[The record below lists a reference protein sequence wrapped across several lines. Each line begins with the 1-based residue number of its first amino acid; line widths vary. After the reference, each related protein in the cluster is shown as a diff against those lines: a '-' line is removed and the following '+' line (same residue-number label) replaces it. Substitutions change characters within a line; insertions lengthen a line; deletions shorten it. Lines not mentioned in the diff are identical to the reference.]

1 MNLNSASE
9 NAIEVTRLL
18 VVSKEPTVVRSL
30 WSIGETNS
38 WQLETVGSGWEALEF
53 VQAGVTPD
61 LLLLDLPRGDG
72 DSLHILRWL
81 RRLRPNMPIILLC
94 YPEDAGRK
102 NEAIRLGAQDYLI
115 RPLNDE
121 QLASVIRGQLSSR
134 NDSVDME
141 LASEDIEQVS
151 DDAFFVGASPIMR
164 KLRAQA
170 ELLAQANVPVLILG
184 ETGSGKDTAARLIH
198 KLSLR
203 SGFKFLKVNC
213 AAMPGDLLETELFG
227 YERRDSAGAL
237 RSKPGKLELCEKGTV
252 LLDEIA
258 EMPTSVQSKVLQVL
272 QNKQFFR
279 PGSGAT
285 VEVDVRVLAAT
296 SANIERALEERKLRE
311 DLYYR
316 LSAFTVQ
323 APPLRQRKD
332 ELPLLLRHFMHHLAK
347 HYGLPARTFS
357 PSVLDACRAYSW
369 PGNLRELEEFVKR
382 YLMVGDKELIF
393 ATTTSAHK
401 PSNGNSG
408 NGKPGNGKP
417 GNGHAFGASEANGDA
432 ADANENGDRSSDLK
446 SLMQSVRFE
455 AERNAIATALEKTG
469 WNRKAA
475 ARLLGVS
482 YRTLLY
488 KIEQYHMSSAETHPS
503 AFPGNGFRGNG
514 KRI

>member
-1 MNLNSASE
+1 MKDNPVTE
-9 NAIEVTRLL
+9 NAIEAVRLL

-30 WSIGETNS
+30 WSIGEANS
-38 WQLETVGSGWEALEF
+38 WELETVGSGWEALEF
-53 VQAGVTPD
+53 VQAGTTPD

-81 RRLRPNMPIILLC
+81 RRLRPNLPIILLC
-94 YPEDAGRK
+94 YPDDAGRK
-102 NEAIRLGAQDYLI
+102 NEAIRLGAQDYLV
-115 RPLNDE
+115 RPVDDE
-121 QLASVIRGQLSSR
+121 QLENVIRGQLSSR
-134 NDSVDME
+134 SDSIEMD

-184 ETGSGKDTAARLIH
+184 ENGSGKDTAARLIH
-198 KLSLR
+198 KLSVR

-213 AAMPGDLLETELFG
+213 AALPGDLLETELFG
-227 YERRDSAGAL
+227 YERSDSTGSV

-258 EMPTSVQSKVLQVL
+258 EMPTSVQSKLMQVL

-279 PGSGAT
+279 PGSGAAID
-285 VEVDVRVLAAT
+285 VDVRILAAS
-296 SANIERALEERKLRE
+296 SANIERALSEKKLRE
-311 DLYYR
+311 DVYYR

-323 APPLRQRKD
+323 TPPLRQRKD
-332 ELPLLLRHFMHHLAK
+332 EIPLLLRHFMHHLAK
-347 HYGLPARTFS
+347 HYGMTPRTFS
-357 PSVLDACRAYSW
+357 PAVLEACHAYSW

-382 YLMVGDKELIF
+382 YLMMGDKELAF
-393 ATTTSAHK
+393 GPQRSEAAFEHVSPAAQNFE
-401 PSNGNSG
+401 PDMVALNGNG
-408 NGKPGNGKP
+408 NGGQ
-417 GNGHAFGASEANGDA
+417 ASGLN
-432 ADANENGDRSSDLK
+432 SLK
-446 SLMQSVRFE
+446 SLVQSVRFE
-455 AERNAIATALEKTG
+455 AERSAIATALEKTG

-475 ARLLGVS
+475 ARLLKVS

-488 KIEQYHMSSAETHPS
+488 KIEQYHMSASEAYPS
-503 AFPGNGFRGNG
+503 GFPGNGTRGNG

>member
-1 MNLNSASE
+1 MNSNPVTE
-9 NAIEVTRLL
+9 NAIEAVRLL

-30 WSIGETNS
+30 WSIGEANS

-61 LLLLDLPRGDG
+61 LLLLDLPRGDA

-81 RRLRPNMPIILLC
+81 RRLRPNLPIILLC
-94 YPEDAGRK
+94 YPDDAGRK
-102 NEAIRLGAQDYLI
+102 NEAIRLGAQDYLV
-115 RPLNDE
+115 RPLDDE
-121 QLASVIRGQLSSR
+121 QLESVIRGQLGSR
-134 NDSVDME
+134 GNSIEME

-184 ETGSGKDTAARLIH
+184 ENGSGKDTAARLIH
-198 KLSLR
+198 KLSVR

-213 AAMPGDLLETELFG
+213 AALPGDLLETELFG
-227 YERRDSAGAL
+227 YERNDSGVM
-237 RSKPGKLELCEKGTV
+237 RSKPGKLELCAQGTI
-252 LLDEIA
+252 LLDEIT
-258 EMPTSVQSKVLQVL
+258 EMPTSVQSKLLQVL

-279 PGSGAT
+279 PGSGAA
-285 VEVDVRVLAAT
+285 VEVDVRILAAS
-296 SANIERALEERKLRE
+296 SANIERALSEKKLRE

-332 ELPLLLRHFMHHLAK
+332 ELPILLRHFMHHLAK
-347 HYGLPARTFS
+347 HYDMTPRTFS
-357 PSVLDACRAYSW
+357 PSVLDACHAYSW

-382 YLMVGDKELIF
+382 YLVMGDKELAF
-393 ATTTSAHK
+393 GPESDHT
-401 PSNGNSG
+401 NGN
-408 NGKPGNGKP
+408 
-417 GNGHAFGASEANGDA
+417 GNGHSNGTHKPGSEALPVSGG
-432 ADANENGDRSSDLK
+432 NGDRASSLNSLK
-446 SLMQSVRFE
+446 SLVQSVRFE
-455 AERNAIATALEKTG
+455 AERSAIATALEKTG

-475 ARLLGVS
+475 ARLLKVS

-488 KIEQYHMSSAETHPS
+488 KIEQYHMSASEAHPP
-503 AFPGNGFRGNG
+503 AYPGNGTRGNG

>member
-1 MNLNSASE
+1 MTE
-9 NAIEVTRLL
+9 NAIEAVRLL

-30 WSIGETNS
+30 WSIGEVNS
-38 WQLETVGSGWEALEF
+38 WQLETVGSGWEALES
-53 VQAGVTPD
+53 VQAGITPD
-61 LLLLDLPRGDG
+61 LLLLDLPRGDV

-81 RRLRPNMPIILLC
+81 RRLRPNLPIILLC
-94 YPEDAGRK
+94 YPDDAGRK
-102 NEAIRLGAQDYLI
+102 NEAIRLGAQEYMV
-115 RPLNDE
+115 RPVDDE
-121 QLASVIRGQLSSR
+121 QLEFVIRGQLNSR
-134 NDSVDME
+134 TDSIEME
-141 LASEDIEQVS
+141 IASEDIEQVS

-184 ETGSGKDTAARLIH
+184 ESGSGKDTAARLIH
-198 KLSLR
+198 KLSVR
-203 SGFKFLKVNC
+203 SGFRFLKVNC
-213 AAMPGDLLETELFG
+213 SALPGDLLETELFG
-227 YERRDSAGAL
+227 YERSDSSGSV

-258 EMPTSVQSKVLQVL
+258 EMPTSVQSKLLQVL

-285 VEVDVRVLAAT
+285 VEVDVRILAAT
-296 SANIERALEERKLRE
+296 STNIERALSERKLRE

-316 LSAFTVQ
+316 LSAFTVH

-347 HYGLPARTFS
+347 HYGLPPRTFS
-357 PSVLDACRAYSW
+357 SSVLDACQAYSW

-382 YLMVGDKELIF
+382 YLVMGDKEL
-393 ATTTSAHK
+393 
-401 PSNGNSG
+401 
-408 NGKPGNGKP
+408 
-417 GNGHAFGASEANGDA
+417 AFGTLKSDEASEYISSAQPVRDALDTGENNG
-432 ADANENGDRSSDLK
+432 RSSTLNSLK
-446 SLMQSVRFE
+446 SLVQSVKWE
-455 AERNAIATALEKTG
+455 AERNAIATALEKTA

-475 ARLLGVS
+475 ARLLKVS

-503 AFPGNGFRGNG
+503 AFPGNGVKGNG